1 MCVAYYI
8 CKILQTVHMKLDKL
22 VKIHNY
28 LYDNNYSCSLSY
40 HFNKYCLTIDKYN
53 SYSPIS
59 MILNFD
65 HLKNNISEKFIV
77 PTNNRIL
84 VTINF
89 SSFIADSIDNNKKLL
104 SYILMLII
112 IHSIINND
120 QYEK

>member
-1 MCVAYYI
+1 
-8 CKILQTVHMKLDKL
+8 MKLNKL

-53 SYSPIS
+53 SYSPIG

-77 PTNNRIL
+77 PTNNKIL
-84 VTINF
+84 ATMNF
-89 SSFIADSIDNNKKLL
+89 SPFIADSINNNKKLL

-120 QYEK
+120 RYEKKLWELVFQYLIKNY

>member
-1 MCVAYYI
+1 
-8 CKILQTVHMKLDKL
+8 MKLDKL

-53 SYSPIS
+53 SYSPIG
-59 MILNFD
+59 MILTFD
-65 HLKNNISEKFIV
+65 HLKNNISENFIV
-77 PTNNRIL
+77 PTNNKIL
-84 VTINF
+84 ASMRF
-89 SSFIADSIDNNKKLL
+89 SSLITDNIHNNKKLL

-120 QYEK
+120 RYEK

>member
-1 MCVAYYI
+1 
-8 CKILQTVHMKLDKL
+8 MKLDKL

-40 HFNKYCLTIDKYN
+40 HFNKYCLTIDKHN
-53 SYSPIS
+53 SYSPIG

-65 HLKNNISEKFIV
+65 HLKNNISEDFMV
-77 PTNNRIL
+77 PDNKKIL
-84 VTINF
+84 ANMKF
-89 SSFIADSIDNNKKLL
+89 SSLIIDIVHNNKKLL

-120 QYEK
+120 RYEK

>member
-1 MCVAYYI
+1 
-8 CKILQTVHMKLDKL
+8 MKLDKL

-40 HFNKYCLTIDKYN
+40 HFNKYCLTIDKYDN
-53 SYSPIS
+53 YSPIG

-65 HLKNNISEKFIV
+65 HLKNNISENFIV
-77 PTNNRIL
+77 PNNNKIL
-84 VTINF
+84 ASMRF
-89 SSFIADSIDNNKKLL
+89 SSLIIDNVHNNKKIL

-120 QYEK
+120 RYEK

>member
-1 MCVAYYI
+1 
-8 CKILQTVHMKLDKL
+8 MKLDKL
-22 VKIHNY
+22 IKIHNY

-40 HFNKYCLTIDKYN
+40 HFNKYCLTIDKYD
-53 SYSPIS
+53 SYSPIG

-77 PTNNRIL
+77 PTNNKIL
-84 VTINF
+84 ATMNF
-89 SSFIADSIDNNKKLL
+89 SSFIADSINNNKKLL

-120 QYEK
+120 RYEK

>member
-1 MCVAYYI
+1 
-8 CKILQTVHMKLDKL
+8 MKLDKL

-53 SYSPIS
+53 SYSPIG

-65 HLKNNISEKFIV
+65 HLKNISEDFMV
-77 PTNNRIL
+77 PDNKKIL
-84 VTINF
+84 ANMKF
-89 SSFIADSIDNNKKLL
+89 SSLIIDIVHNNKKLL

-120 QYEK
+120 RYEK

>member
-1 MCVAYYI
+1 
-8 CKILQTVHMKLDKL
+8 MKLDKL

-40 HFNKYCLTIDKYN
+40 HFHKYCLTINKYN
-53 SYSPIS
+53 SYSPIG

-65 HLKNNISEKFIV
+65 HLKNNISEDFMV
-77 PTNNRIL
+77 PDNKKIL
-84 VTINF
+84 ANMKF
-89 SSFIADSIDNNKKLL
+89 SSLIIDIVHNNKKLL

-120 QYEK
+120 RYEK

>member
-1 MCVAYYI
+1 
-8 CKILQTVHMKLDKL
+8 MKLDKL
-22 VKIHNY
+22 IKIHNY

-53 SYSPIS
+53 SYSPIG
-59 MILNFD
+59 MILNFNY
-65 HLKNNISEKFIV
+65 LKNNISEKFIV

-84 VTINF
+84 ATMNF
-89 SSFIADSIDNNKKLL
+89 SSSITNSINNNKKLL

-120 QYEK
+120 RYEK

>member
-1 MCVAYYI
+1 
-8 CKILQTVHMKLDKL
+8 MKLNKL

-53 SYSPIS
+53 SYSPIG

-65 HLKNNISEKFIV
+65 HLKNSISNDFIV
-77 PTNNRIL
+77 PTSGKIL
-84 VTINF
+84 ASLKF
-89 SSFIADSIDNNKKLL
+89 SSLTIDNVYNNKKLL
-104 SYILMLII
+104 SYILMLIM

-120 QYEK
+120 RYEK

>member
-1 MCVAYYI
+1 
-8 CKILQTVHMKLDKL
+8 MKLDKL

-53 SYSPIS
+53 NYSPIC

-84 VTINF
+84 ATMNF
-89 SSFIADSIDNNKKLL
+89 SLFIADSINNNKKLL

-120 QYEK
+120 RYEK

>member
-1 MCVAYYI
+1 
-8 CKILQTVHMKLDKL
+8 MKLDKL

-53 SYSPIS
+53 SYSPIG
-59 MILNFD
+59 MILNFNSLRND
-65 HLKNNISEKFIV
+65 VSENFMV
-77 PTNNRIL
+77 PTNGKIL
-84 VTINF
+84 ARMKFSTLMINKVE
-89 SSFIADSIDNNKKLL
+89 NNKKLL

-120 QYEK
+120 RYEK

>member
-1 MCVAYYI
+1 MG
-8 CKILQTVHMKLDKL
+8 LDKL

-53 SYSPIS
+53 NYSPIG

-65 HLKNNISEKFIV
+65 HLKNNISEDFMV
-77 PTNNRIL
+77 PDNKKIL
-84 VTINF
+84 ANMKF
-89 SSFIADSIDNNKKLL
+89 SSLIIGIVHNNKKLL

-120 QYEK
+120 RYEK

>member
-1 MCVAYYI
+1 
-8 CKILQTVHMKLDKL
+8 MKLDKL

-53 SYSPIS
+53 SYSPIG

-65 HLKNNISEKFIV
+65 HLKNNISENFIV
-77 PTNNRIL
+77 PTNNKIL
-84 VTINF
+84 ASMRF
-89 SSFIADSIDNNKKLL
+89 SSLIIDNVHNNKKLL

-112 IHSIINND
+112 IHSIINNNR
-120 QYEK
+120 YEK

>member
-1 MCVAYYI
+1 MD
-8 CKILQTVHMKLDKL
+8 LDKL

-40 HFNKYCLTIDKYN
+40 HFNKYCLTIDKYDN
-53 SYSPIS
+53 YSPIV

-84 VTINF
+84 TTMNF
-89 SSFIADSIDNNKKLL
+89 SSLIIDIVHNNKKLL

-120 QYEK
+120 RYEK